1 MARLPLKCGPR
12 GGSEAKPG
20 SAGSA
25 ARLQA
30 RDGGRVAAARD
41 GARDR
46 APRACTYAVVV
57 GAVLIT
63 INHGD
68 AILAGD
74 LPTGRWL
81 RMGLTVLV
89 PYLVST
95 FSSVGATL
103 ERGSCAPDAR
113 RYCTSPQ
120 RLERA
125 QPSRDPSAPGAFD
138 SSRISVWQR
147 ARNATIASRP
157 RAARSRSIRRAV
169 AFAPTDPSRPRRG
182 PCRSPS

>member
-1 MARLPLKCGPR
+1 VR
-12 GGSEAKPG
+12 
-20 SAGSA
+20 
-25 ARLQA
+25 
-30 RDGGRVAAARD
+30 
-41 GARDR
+41 
-46 APRACTYAVVV
+46 RACTYAVVV

-103 ERGSCAPDAR
+103 ERDRTSRAPDATAR
-113 RYCTSPQ
+113 TP
-120 RLERA
+120 
-125 QPSRDPSAPGAFD
+125 AP
-138 SSRISVWQR
+138 
-147 ARNATIASRP
+147 
-157 RAARSRSIRRAV
+157 
-169 AFAPTDPSRPRRG
+169 
-182 PCRSPS
+182 